1 MFVNQFCG
9 KCALL
14 NLYVM
19 CVWARRAAL
28 VKQQSFGFAPVTQ
41 KRALETFESFYANF
55 LRGRKT
61 ACCLCFDE
69 SFKIGKWCHLICFL
83 FFWEFERYWTRS
95 WLRFRSRLR
104 SLSFLQV
111 FPTVSQIMDSTIK
124 DVKQFPFRH
133 HRTLINRNGS
143 RKLSNRKPSIW
154 KVFPGFPLPRKRIAQ
169 YWRARCLPSIFFLFN
184 FPPKTPR
191 NRTSSRILGPLA
203 PPPPNPNEP
212 FGIGSPRHFAFP
224 SAAASVCARWENSF
238 PYTNS
243 IKAIHRLENGPG
255 AN

>member
-41 KRALETFESFYANF
+41 KRGLVTFESFYANF

-111 FPTVSQIMDSTIK
+111 FPTVFQIMDSTIK
-124 DVKQFPFRH
+124 DVKQFPFR
-133 HRTLINRNGS
+133 RTLINRNGS

-154 KVFPGFPLPRKRIAQ
+154 KVFPGFPLPRKRIAIG
-169 YWRARCLPSIFFLFN
+169 ARDVCQVFSFYSISLPKRRGTEPHHGFWTRWL
-184 FPPKTPR
+184 
-191 NRTSSRILGPLA
+191 
-203 PPPPNPNEP
+203 PPPTQT
-212 FGIGSPRHFAFP
+212 SHL
-224 SAAASVCARWENSF
+224 V
-238 PYTNS
+238 
-243 IKAIHRLENGPG
+243 
-255 AN
+255 